1 MTVLALCNNSNNK
14 KKKISKEK
22 ATLKDNKPK
31 PAEVKTAEKPK
42 QQQQQTPDVTALS
55 NTKPGSDEVVE
66 TKTAIAGDSPKD
78 FRTVQEEDSFD
89 RLQPRQI
96 YANRY
101 KEVACF
107 SFPPF
112 YSPQIAD
119 APKVNRKDAKYDTL
133 KMFANGGGFSQQMSV
148 QN

>member
-14 KKKISKEK
+14 KKKTSKEK

-42 QQQQQTPDVTALS
+42 QQSPVVTALS
-55 NTKPGSDEVVE
+55 NTKTGSDEVVE

-101 KEVACF
+101 KKVACF
-107 SFPPF
+107 SFPLF
-112 YSPQIAD
+112 DSPQIAD
-119 APKVNRKDAKYDTL
+119 APKVNRKDAEYDTL
-133 KMFANGGGFSQQMSV
+133 KMFANGGGLSQQMSV